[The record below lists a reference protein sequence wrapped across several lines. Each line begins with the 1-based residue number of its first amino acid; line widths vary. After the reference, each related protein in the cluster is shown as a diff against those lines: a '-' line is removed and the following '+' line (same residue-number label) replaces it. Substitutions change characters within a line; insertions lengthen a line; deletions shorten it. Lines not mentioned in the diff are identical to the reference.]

1 MDTRRMPRM
10 QRSLLASTMVREQD
24 KMAEEET
31 GKE

>member
-24 KMAEEET
+24 EMAEEAAAE
-31 GKE
+31 E